1 VSLHEEPSN
10 PSNIWS
16 FGAVDRLV
24 LGMCN
29 QPSQKRDEFI
39 SPELTNHL
47 FQTSRFGFG
56 MDLASINIQRGRDH
70 GLPPYVEWR
79 GPCGLSPIEDW
90 DDLYTIMHLNTVR
103 NLQGVYR

>member
-1 VSLHEEPSN
+1 M
-10 PSNIWS
+10 
-16 FGAVDRLV
+16 DRLV

-39 SPELTNHL
+39 TPELTNHL

-56 MDLASINIQRGRDH
+56 MDLGAINIQRGRDH

-79 GPCGLSPIEDW
+79 EPCGLTPILEW
-90 DDLYTIMHLNTVR
+90 SDLYKIMHLDTVE
-103 NLQGVYR
+103 NLRDVYR